1 MVNCSPIIILFGEQN
16 EKIVRIMKDWKCD
29 GCHCDT
35 SVEDD
40 FEYEFCCSGL
50 REQCGCMGM
59 PTNPVFCEEC
69 EKKITG
75 QIKH

>member
-1 MVNCSPIIILFGEQN
+1 
-16 EKIVRIMKDWKCD
+16 MKDWKCD

-35 SVEDD
+35 SVDDD

-59 PTNPVFCEEC
+59 PINPVFCDDC
-69 EKKITG
+69 EKEITEPTELATPTEP
-75 QIKH
+75 ICFEFSFES

>member
-1 MVNCSPIIILFGEQN
+1 MCCPKDNEMSFLFGGS
-16 EKIVRIMKDWKCD
+16 MKDWKCD
-29 GCHCDT
+29 GCHCDI

-40 FEYEFCCSGL
+40 FEHEFCCSGL

-69 EKKITG
+69 GKKLIE
-75 QIKH
+75 QINY